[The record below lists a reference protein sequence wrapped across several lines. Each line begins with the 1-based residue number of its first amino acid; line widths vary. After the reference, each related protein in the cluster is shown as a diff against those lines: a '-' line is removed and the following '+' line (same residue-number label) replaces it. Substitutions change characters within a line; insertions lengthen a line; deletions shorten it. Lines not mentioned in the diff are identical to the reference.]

1 MLTSDLQIHECAHPS
16 HMHAYTPPLI
26 HIQKHRYMFIFV
38 CHWLEGFLEK
48 VAKDKEGGKK
58 MNVYTPGAEVH
69 V

>member
-1 MLTSDLQIHECAHPS
+1 
-16 HMHAYTPPLI
+16 MHAYTPPLI